1 MDTIPQVA
9 EAMKEILTTKADAL
23 ARSSGFVQRQRKLSG
38 SSFAQ
43 TLVFGWLHNP
53 EVTLSGLAQQA
64 TKQGVALRAQSL
76 AERFQVKAAT
86 FLRQLLEAAVSQ
98 VMCGESVL
106 IPLLQRFAGVY
117 LQDGTVLS
125 LPAALQP
132 LWPGTRTSHGE
143 ARAALKVQVRFDFSS
158 GAIDQLHLQAG
169 REQDRAAA
177 LQRAPL
183 PPGSLRLADL
193 GYFSL
198 RVLREFDE
206 QGVYFLTRIQVGTQ
220 VLAADGTAYTLSTFL
235 TRFEQDGHLDAA
247 VRLGKGE
254 QLPCRLLAWRV
265 PQAVAQQRR
274 RRIYDQARK
283 QQKAPSAEALTLAAW
298 TCVATNAPQA
308 LLTLAEAEVLLCVR
322 WQIELLFKLWK
333 SHGQLDQSRSA
344 NPDRILCEVYAKLL
358 ALLIQHW
365 LLVATCWSFPDRS
378 LTKAV
383 QTLRTFIQTIA
394 DQLQHLPALCA
405 TLQRMQDCLTYGC
418 RTEKRHKEPSTYQL
432 LTQFA

>member
-1 MDTIPQVA
+1 LD
-9 EAMKEILTTKADAL
+9 
-23 ARSSGFVQRQRKLSG
+23 
-38 SSFAQ
+38 
-43 TLVFGWLHNP
+43 
-53 EVTLSGLAQQA
+53 
-64 TKQGVALRAQSL
+64 
-76 AERFQVKAAT
+76 ERFTVKAAA
-86 FLRQLLEAAVSQ
+86 FLRQLLEAAVGQ
-98 VMCGESVL
+98 VVYGESVL

-125 LPAALQP
+125 LPAALHR
-132 LWPGTRTSHGE
+132 LWPGTRTNQGE

-158 GAIDQLHLQAG
+158 GVIDQLQLQAG

-198 RVLREFDE
+198 GVLRQFDE

-220 VLAADGTAYTLSTFL
+220 VLAADGAAYTLSSFL
-235 TRFEQDGHLDAA
+235 TRFEQDGQLDAE

-265 PQAVAQQRR
+265 PQDVAQQRR
-274 RRIYDQARK
+274 RRICEQARK
-283 QQKAPSAEALTLAAW
+283 QQKTPSAAALSLAAW
-298 TCVATNAPQA
+298 TCVATNCPPT
-308 LLTLAEAEVLLCVR
+308 LLSLAEAEVVLCVR

-333 SHGQLDQSRSA
+333 SHGQLDQSHSA
-344 NPDRILCEVYAKLL
+344 NPDRILCELYAKLL

-394 DQLQHLPALCA
+394 DQLQHLSALCA
-405 TLQRMQDCLTYGC
+405 TLQRLQDCLSYGC
-418 RTEKRHKEPSTYQL
+418 RTDKRRKEPSTCQL
-432 LTQFA
+432 LIQFA